1 MALAVV
7 IACALV
13 AFSAAGPARAQSG
26 ANATTGLV
34 PTDGSPIQPSEIGP
48 APESRILD
56 EARVFDPER
65 KRVLAESLANVSAE
79 QGVEIYVAAYSFLLG
94 ETIDARATR
103 LKRAWV
109 TGPRGVIVVYVR
121 STEQITFAASED
133 FVDFLPRED
142 LMQVFTF
149 AAARARGFPGQEL
162 THPERIE
169 IACTNLASALATRLT
184 ERKDGLWRYQRQIAF
199 FLVAFALILL
209 ALTLFGWTL
218 YRWHLKTEKSAAE
231 FYYFPPVQVGTRFG
245 ANFGGG
251 SLAEIRF

>member
-1 MALAVV
+1 MALAVAL
-7 IACALV
+7 ACALV
-13 AFSAAGPARAQSG
+13 ALLVAVPARAQSVP
-26 ANATTGLV
+26 NSTDGLV
-34 PTDGSPIQPSEIGP
+34 PQDGSPIQPSEIGP
-48 APESRILD
+48 APASRILD
-56 EARVFDPER
+56 EARVFDAER
-65 KRVLAESLANVSAE
+65 KQALADSLAEVSAD

-94 ETIDARATR
+94 ETIDARASR
-103 LKRAWV
+103 LKSAWV
-109 TGPRGVIVVYVR
+109 TSPRGVVVVYVR

-184 ERKDGLWRYQRQIAF
+184 ERADGLWKYQRQIAF

-218 YRWHLKTEKSAAE
+218 YRWHLKSERTAAE
-231 FYYFPPVQVGTRFG
+231 FYYFPPVQVGARFG
-245 ANFGGG
+245 ASFGGG